1 MALMWLVAGLVSGVA
16 TVGLFITPAR
26 SEPVPADAVV
36 VLAGG
41 SGERIE
47 RGLDL
52 IRRGYA
58 GVLVVSTGTGGAADA
73 VDCDTSPAEGQ
84 PTVICVAPPSDNT
97 RGEAQ
102 MVADLAAEH
111 GWSRV
116 LVVTSTYH
124 VTRSRWIFERC
135 VDAEVVAIAAT
146 PDIPLHTQFNAVFHE
161 LAGALIA
168 QTVQRGC

>member
-1 MALMWLVAGLVSGVA
+1 MALMWIVAGVVSGVA

-26 SEPVPADAVV
+26 SEPVPADAIV

-52 IRRGYA
+52 IRQGYA
-58 GVLVVSTGTGGAADA
+58 DVLVVSTGTGSAAGA
-73 VDCDTSPAEGQ
+73 VDCDASPDGGQ
-84 PTVICVAPPSDNT
+84 PTVMCVAPPSDNT
-97 RGEAQ
+97 RGEAK

-111 GWSRV
+111 GWSRI

-124 VTRSRWIFERC
+124 VTRSRWMFERC
-135 VDAEVVAIAAT
+135 TDAEVVAVAAAA
-146 PDIPLHTQFNAVFHE
+146 DIPLPTHFNAVFHE
-161 LAGALIA
+161 WAGALIA